1 MVGELSGIGVKRNYR
16 LDKMELRSV
25 VDASGAQY
33 FLYTLAAIQASRAKN
48 HRAKLIRR
56 YRTLKKRRIRTLM
69 ALLAYIEQQAR
80 KPTLPSV
87 PEGPPK
93 RVWVLQRDQFMFE
106 ELLAGNLPEETW
118 HQNFHVSKKTF
129 FKICDIVRNE
139 LSRQDT
145 NMRPSVSLEKRVA
158 VALNRLATGSCYTAC
173 GVSFGLPKSTAN
185 VVKNEF
191 CDILRRKAANFIK
204 FPKSEGE
211 VRKVIGGFEDI
222 SVFPHV
228 AGALDG
234 THIKIIAPKENKFDF
249 LGKKTFYSVLVLGVA
264 DSNCKFIHASAGC
277 PGAVSHAQMLRNS
290 ALQRDIQNGVIL
302 NAPGR
307 MIDGSEVKPLL
318 VSNSSFDLSPWLM
331 MPYAQTPTITPS
343 QSNFNCALSS
353 AREKIVQ
360 AFGMLRGRWRCLL
373 ETLKEDTLRV
383 PTTVIACCVLHNL
396 CIDIEDDAPVDP
408 VLIQNEVDLSDEESD
423 DWSAMDEDG
432 KHLREKI
439 RNYLDT
445 YGY

>member
-1 MVGELSGIGVKRNYR
+1 
-16 LDKMELRSV
+16 MENRSV
-25 VDASGAQY
+25 VDANGAQY
-33 FLYTLAAIQASRAKN
+33 FLYALAAIQASRAQN
-48 HRAKLIRR
+48 QRAKLIRR
-56 YRTLKKRRIRTLM
+56 YRTLKKRRMRTLM
-69 ALLAYIEQQAR
+69 ALLAYIEQQTR
-80 KPTLPSV
+80 KPKLPSE

-129 FKICDIVRNE
+129 FKICDIVRHE
-139 LSRQDT
+139 LSRRDT
-145 NMRPSVSLEKRVA
+145 NMRPSVTLEKRVA

-204 FPKSEGE
+204 FPKSEDE
-211 VRKVIGGFEDI
+211 VRQVLGGFEDI

-234 THIKIIAPKENKFDF
+234 THIKIIAPKENKYDF
-249 LGKKTFYSVLVLGVA
+249 LGRKTFYSVLVLGVA

-307 MIDGSEVKPLL
+307 MIDGSEIKPLL

-331 MPYAQTPTITPS
+331 KPYTQTPATTPS
-343 QSNFNCALSS
+343 QSNFNSALSS
-353 AREKIVQ
+353 AQEKVVQ

-396 CIDIEDDAPVDP
+396 CIDIEDDAPIESVF
-408 VLIQNEVDLSDEESD
+408 IQDDVDLSDEDSD
-423 DWSAMDEDG
+423 DWTAMDEDA
-432 KHLREKI
+432 KQLREKL
-439 RNYLDT
+439 RNYLDS

>member
-1 MVGELSGIGVKRNYR
+1 MGSKELE
-16 LDKMELRSV
+16 LLMKMEYQSV
-25 VDASGAQY
+25 VDTNGAQF
-33 FLYTLAAIQASRAKN
+33 FLYALAAIQTSRTNN

-56 YRTLKKRRIRTLM
+56 YRTLKKRRIRTM
-69 ALLAYIEQQAR
+69 TALLAYIEQQKR
-80 KPTLPSV
+80 IPKLPSA
-87 PEGPPK
+87 PEAGPPK

-129 FKICDIVRNE
+129 FKICDIVRHE

-191 CDILRRKAANFIK
+191 CDILRRKAASFIK
-204 FPKSEGE
+204 FPKSDDE

-222 SVFPHV
+222 SVFPQV
-228 AGALDG
+228 VGALDG
-234 THIKIIAPKENKFDF
+234 THIKIIAPKENKYDF
-249 LGKKTFYSVLVLGVA
+249 LGRKVFYSVLVLGVA
-264 DSNCKFIHASAGC
+264 DSYCKFIHASAGC
-277 PGAVSHAQMLRNS
+277 PGAVSRAEMLRNS

-302 NAPGR
+302 NTPGR
-307 MIDGSEVKPLL
+307 LIDGNEVKPLI
-318 VSNSSFDLSPWLM
+318 VSNSSFDLSSWLM
-331 MPYAQTPTITPS
+331 TPYVPTPNVTPS
-343 QSNFNCALSS
+343 ESSFNAALSS

-360 AFGMLRGRWRCLL
+360 AFGLLRGRWRCLL

-396 CIDIEDDAPVDP
+396 CIDLGDNAPVEP
-408 VLIQNEVDLSDEESD
+408 VVTQDDMELFDDDSD
-423 DWSAMDEDG
+423 DWSAMEEGG
-432 KHLREKI
+432 KELREKI

>member
-1 MVGELSGIGVKRNYR
+1 
-16 LDKMELRSV
+16 MENQSV
-25 VDASGAQY
+25 VDTNGAQF
-33 FLYTLAAIQASRAKN
+33 FLYALAAIQASRTNN

-56 YRTLKKRRIRTLM
+56 YRTLKKRRIRTMM
-69 ALLAYIEQQAR
+69 ALLAYIEQQKR
-80 KPTLPSV
+80 IQKLPSA

-129 FKICDIVRNE
+129 FKICDIVRHE

-204 FPKSEGE
+204 FPKSDDE

-222 SVFPHV
+222 SVFPQV
-228 AGALDG
+228 VGALDG
-234 THIKIIAPKENKFDF
+234 THIKIIAPKENKYDF
-249 LGKKTFYSVLVLGVA
+249 LGRKVFYSVLVLGVA
-264 DSNCKFIHASAGC
+264 DSHCKFIHASAGC
-277 PGAVSHAQMLRNS
+277 PGAVSCAEMLRNS
-290 ALQRDIQNGVIL
+290 ALQRDIKNGVIL
-302 NAPGR
+302 NTPGR
-307 MIDGSEVKPLL
+307 VINGNVVKPLI
-318 VSNSSFDLSPWLM
+318 VSNSSFDLSSWLM
-331 MPYAQTPTITPS
+331 TPYAPTPNVTPS
-343 QSNFNCALSS
+343 QSSFNAALSS

-360 AFGMLRGRWRCLL
+360 AFGLLRGRWRCLL

-396 CIDIEDDAPVDP
+396 CIDLGDVAPVEP
-408 VLIQNEVDLSDEESD
+408 VFTQDDLELF
-423 DWSAMDEDG
+423 DEDG
-432 KHLREKI
+432 DDWPAMEEGGKELREKI

>member
-1 MVGELSGIGVKRNYR
+1 
-16 LDKMELRSV
+16 MENRSV
-25 VDASGAQY
+25 VDANGAQY
-33 FLYTLAAIQASRAKN
+33 FLYALAAIQASKAKN

-56 YRTLKKRRIRTLM
+56 YRTLKKRRMRTLM
-69 ALLAYIEQQAR
+69 ALLAYIEQQTR
-80 KPTLPSV
+80 KPKLPPE

-129 FKICDIVRNE
+129 FKICDIVRHE
-139 LSRQDT
+139 LSRRDT
-145 NMRPSVSLEKRVA
+145 NMRPSVTLEKRVA

-204 FPKSEGE
+204 FPKSEDE
-211 VRKVIGGFEDI
+211 VRQVIGGFEDI

-234 THIKIIAPKENKFDF
+234 THIKIIAPKENKYDF
-249 LGKKTFYSVLVLGVA
+249 LGRKTFYSVLVLGVA
-264 DSNCKFIHASAGC
+264 DSNCKFVHASAGC

-307 MIDGSEVKPLL
+307 MIDASEIKPLL

-331 MPYAQTPTITPS
+331 KPYTQTPATTPS

-353 AREKIVQ
+353 AQEKVVQ

-396 CIDIEDDAPVDP
+396 CIDIEDDAPIEP
-408 VLIQNEVDLSDEESD
+408 VFIQDDVDLSDEDSD
-423 DWSAMDEDG
+423 DWTAMDEDA
-432 KHLREKI
+432 KQRREKL
-439 RNYLDT
+439 RNYLDS